1 MPNHSGTS
9 SHGGTSNHASPSNHE
24 STQNHEG
31 TPKHQ
36 STQRLWE
43 HSFNMWP
50 MWALLTLWQ
59 CGSIAGSVGA
69 GRPGNAGLPT
79 GARPVP
85 AQEPAAGPSVPAGS
99 RDGEEVRDGR

>member
-1 MPNHSGTS
+1 MEPHQARIAAGLVPGELGPGWNGRKGWLGQHPLHGSSGNHPI
-9 SHGGTSNHASPSNHE
+9 HASHL
-24 STQNHEG
+24 G
-31 TPKHQ
+31 
-36 STQRLWE
+36 

-50 MWALLTLWQ
+50 MWGLLTMWQ

-85 AQEPAAGPSVPAGS
+85 AHPCAGPGSPASPAG
-99 RDGEEVRDGR
+99 R